1 MNKGKATQNNSTI
14 KGKLLIVKNVLSY
27 EFFIHEF
34 FFQTGKTKRLT
45 QRLRPIQIF
54 HNLELSD
61 SYLIQVIAK
70 FDQHCLTFKGQCDYK
85 AFKKF

>member
-14 KGKLLIVKNVLSY
+14 KGKLLIVKSVLSY

-45 QRLRPIQIF
+45 QRQII
-54 HNLELSD
+54 HNFEFSD